1 MDAGISI
8 SDLSRVVD
16 TVAETNKGLSGPK
29 IVRYCNHYASEL
41 NVRIPFPVYPF
52 DAPNK
57 RTALLDNLRRFEAP
71 VQFALILELCA
82 DQTVAENADV
92 QRMRQWFVERY
103 ARYAAVPAASAPPP
117 PAATPT
123 PVPPWAVP
131 TTKPAP
137 PPPPMPS
144 KPYDIFLSYSH
155 EDEELMNFV
164 RTHLMIFDRQG
175 LIRKWWDRKLLGGQH
190 IDGTLTAQLASSDII
205 LLLVSASFL
214 ASDYCYDTE
223 MKQAMVQHASGR
235 SVVVPVILRPCSW
248 HSAPF
253 GQLLALPTDGKA
265 LTLWPNR
272 DEAGLVI
279 AEGLRRIVADLQARQ
294 QRPVS

>member
-52 DAPNK
+52 DVQNK
-57 RTALLDNLRRFEAP
+57 RTALLENLRRFEAP

-82 DQTVAENADV
+82 DQTVAENPDV

-103 ARYAAVPAASAPPP
+103 GCYMPVPAANASPP
-117 PAATPT
+117 PAPPAAL
-123 PVPPWAVP
+123 PPWAAP
-131 TTKPAP
+131 MTKPAP
-137 PPPPMPS
+137 PPSPMPS

-155 EDEELMNFV
+155 EDEGLMNFV
-164 RTHLMIFDRQG
+164 RKHLMIFDRQG

-190 IDGTLTAQLASSDII
+190 IDSALTAKLASSDII

-214 ASDYCYDTE
+214 SSDYCYDTE
-223 MKQAMVQHASGR
+223 MKQAMVQHENGR
-235 SVVVPVILRPCSW
+235 SVVVPIILRPCSW

-253 GQLLALPTDGKA
+253 GHLLALPTDGKA
-265 LTLWPNR
+265 LTLWPNH
-272 DEAGLVI
+272 DEAGLMI

-294 QRPVS
+294 HRPGS